1 MNRRVKVMMW
11 GIMTYEYNNLTKGYA
26 SNISRM
32 SSSSRGFNTHRLMG
46 YESHDEERLMY
57 NNIQSGNNSTAEHN
71 VRTLSV
77 ALSRMSALAAVFF
90 ISSRAKNGNL
100 EN

>member
-1 MNRRVKVMMW
+1 MNRRGGVMMW

-46 YESHDEERLMY
+46 YAESHDEERLMY
-57 NNIQSGNNSTAEHN
+57 NNIQSGNNSIAEHN

-77 ALSRMSALAAVFF
+77 ALSRMSALAAV
-90 ISSRAKNGNL
+90 SLLVPGQK
-100 EN
+100 